1 MGENEQISPVI
12 TVKNL
17 SYSFERKKA
26 IDNISFSID
35 SGSYTAIVGVN
46 GSGKS
51 TLCRLISG
59 LLENQCGQ
67 IIVKDDCRIG
77 LIFQSPKDQ
86 IVSGK
91 VYRDTAFGPQNLGL
105 PDGEVELRTI
115 EALSIVELLDK
126 AEAPSNAL
134 SLGQTQKLALAGML
148 ATEPEILILD
158 EATAML
164 DPASRQTVYEVLRGL
179 NERGNTIIHITHDLD
194 AVKEA
199 RHVIGLEEGRIF
211 FEGSV
216 NEFFTGLSF
225 VEKIKGQALEKSK
238 RDASFLQNTKTFT
251 FENINFSYDSKA
263 KEEGEQNPFIKNV
276 SFNLYKGTLTALT
289 GSSGAGK
296 STLLE
301 LGAGLLKPV
310 AGKIFCDQKPAL
322 AQQNC
327 SAALF
332 EAFAA
337 DDVAFGP
344 KNDGVRGK
352 ALLDRVRTSMDKAGL
367 PYKEYGERQSA
378 GLSGGEQRRLAIAG
392 ILAMDRD
399 LVFFDEPTAGL
410 DGISRLNVMK
420 MLRSLA
426 DEGKTVMFTT
436 HHTEEADFA
445 DREIKIENGS
455 IVYDSLAEDES
466 FVVPAAHAAPAAPV
480 VPEPVE
486 GVEGTTGLEG
496 VSDLKL
502 LSPYESTSLLKGLKS
517 FSKGISGSGWKTK
530 CRLEKLPAFLRIILF
545 LLLFVLSLAFKTT
558 IPCACMVFVNIIY
571 CLYANFSF
579 GKIIKSLLKI
589 LPFLCFFAI
598 FQIVFRPALPDEVR
612 YTTWRFFM
620 ITPSKLWFCL
630 NSILRTYSSL
640 LCVCAFFV
648 STPEYDLIDGL
659 KKLLPFKSLI
669 LIMELIFR
677 FIPLLVDEA
686 CDIIKTQI
694 IRGGL
699 GKVKGRLAKIKAV
712 LPLVVPLI
720 IRTVKRSEI
729 LAEAIVMRCFN
740 AK

>member
-1 MGENEQISPVI
+1 MTENKQLTPVI

-17 SYSFERKKA
+17 SYSFDNKKA
-26 IDNISFSID
+26 IDNVSFSIAQ
-35 SGSYTAIVGVN
+35 GSYTAIVGVN

-51 TLCRLISG
+51 TLCRLVSG
-59 LLENQCGQ
+59 LLENQTGQ
-67 IIVKDDCRIG
+67 INITEGKRIG

-91 VYRDTAFGPQNLGL
+91 VFRDTAFGPQNLGL
-105 PDGEVELRTI
+105 SEAEVELRTI
-115 EALSIVELLDK
+115 ETLSVVELLDK
-126 AEAPSNAL
+126 SEAPSNAL
-134 SLGQTQKLALAGML
+134 SLGQTQKLALAGLL
-148 ATEPEILILD
+148 ATEPDILILD

-164 DPASRQTVYEVLRGL
+164 DPASRQTVYDVLRGL
-179 NERGNTIIHITHDLD
+179 NNRGNTIIHITHDLD

-199 RHVIGLEEGRIF
+199 QNVIGLEAGKIF
-211 FEGSV
+211 FEGSTK
-216 NEFFTGLSF
+216 EFLSGPTL
-225 VEKIKGQALEKSK
+225 VKKIKGEPLEKAK
-238 RDASFLQNTKTFT
+238 RDFVQNNKTFG
-251 FENINFSYDSKA
+251 FENINFSYNSDSNDDGK
-263 KEEGEQNPFIKNV
+263 KSPFINNV

-301 LGAGLLKPV
+301 LGAGLLKP
-310 AGKIFCDQKPAL
+310 AEGKVFCNQKPAL

-344 KNDGVRGK
+344 SNDGVKGK
-352 ALLDRVRTSMDKAGL
+352 TLVERVRNAMDKAGL
-367 PYKEYGERQSA
+367 PYNEYGERQSV

-399 LVFFDEPTAGL
+399 VVFFDEPTAGL
-410 DGISRLNVMK
+410 DGISRLHVMN

-426 DEGKTVMFTT
+426 AEGKTVLFTT
-436 HHTEEADFA
+436 HHQDEADFA
-445 DREIKIENGS
+445 DREIKIEDGR
-455 IVYDSLAEDES
+455 IVEDSFAGG
-466 FVVPAAHAAPAAPV
+466 A
-480 VPEPVE
+480 
-486 GVEGTTGLEG
+486 GVE
-496 VSDLKL
+496 DLNTL
-502 LSPYESTSLLKGLKS
+502 TPYESTSLLKGLKS
-517 FSKGISGSGWKTK
+517 FSKGMSGSGWKTK
-530 CRLEKLPAFLRIILF
+530 CRLEKLPSFLRIIIFLVLF
-545 LLLFVLSLAFKTT
+545 ILSLVFKST
-558 IPCACMVFVNIIY
+558 IPCACMVLVNIIY
-571 CLYANFSF
+571 CLFANFNFS
-579 GKIIKSLLKI
+579 KIVKSIFKI

-598 FQIVFRPALPDEVR
+598 FQLVFRPALPDEVR

-630 NSILRTYSSL
+630 NSILRTYASL

-669 LIMELIFR
+669 LILELIFR

-699 GKVKGRLAKIKAV
+699 GKVKGKLARIKA
-712 LPLVVPLI
+712 VVPLI
-720 IRTVKRSEI
+720 VPLVIRTVKRSEI

>member
-1 MGENEQISPVI
+1 MTENEQLPPVI

-17 SYSFERKKA
+17 SYSFDNKKA
-26 IDNISFSID
+26 IDNVSFSIAQ
-35 SGSYTAIVGVN
+35 GSYTAIVGVN

-51 TLCRLISG
+51 TLCRLVSG
-59 LLENQCGQ
+59 LLENQTGQ
-67 IIVKDDCRIG
+67 INITEGKRIG
-77 LIFQSPKDQ
+77 LIFQFPKDQ

-91 VYRDTAFGPQNLGL
+91 VFRDTAFGPQNLGL
-105 PDGEVELRTI
+105 SEAEVELRTI
-115 EALSIVELLDK
+115 ETLSVVELLDK
-126 AEAPSNAL
+126 SEAPSNAL
-134 SLGQTQKLALAGML
+134 SLGQTQKLALAGLL
-148 ATEPEILILD
+148 ATEPDILILD

-164 DPASRQTVYEVLRGL
+164 DPASRQTVYDVLRGL
-179 NERGNTIIHITHDLD
+179 NNRGNTIIHITHDLD

-199 RHVIGLEEGRIF
+199 QNVIGLEAGKIF
-211 FEGSV
+211 FEGSTK
-216 NEFFTGLSF
+216 EFLSGPTL
-225 VEKIKGQALEKSK
+225 VKKIKGEPLEKAK
-238 RDASFLQNTKTFT
+238 RDFVQNNKTFG
-251 FENINFSYDSKA
+251 FENINFSYNSDA
-263 KEEGEQNPFIKNV
+263 KDEGEKSPFINNV

-301 LGAGLLKPV
+301 LGAGLLKP
-310 AGKIFCDQKPAL
+310 AEGKVFCNQKPAL

-344 KNDGVRGK
+344 SNDGVKGK
-352 ALLDRVRTSMDKAGL
+352 ALVERVRNAMDKAGL
-367 PYKEYGERQSA
+367 PYNEYGERQSV

-399 LVFFDEPTAGL
+399 VVFFDEPTAGL
-410 DGISRLNVMK
+410 DGISRLHVMN

-426 DEGKTVMFTT
+426 AEGKTVLFTT
-436 HHTEEADFA
+436 HHQDEADFA
-445 DREIKIENGS
+445 DREIKIEDGR
-455 IVYDSLAEDES
+455 IVEDSFEGGT
-466 FVVPAAHAAPAAPV
+466 
-480 VPEPVE
+480 
-486 GVEGTTGLEG
+486 GVE
-496 VSDLKL
+496 DLNTL
-502 LSPYESTSLLKGLKS
+502 TPYESTSLLKGLKS
-517 FSKGISGSGWKTK
+517 FSKGMSGSGWKTK
-530 CRLEKLPAFLRIILF
+530 CRLEKLPSFFRIIIF
-545 LLLFVLSLAFKTT
+545 LVIFVLSLVFKST
-558 IPCACMVFVNIIY
+558 IPCACMVLVNIIY
-571 CLYANFSF
+571 CLFANFNFS
-579 GKIIKSLLKI
+579 KIVKSIFKI

-598 FQIVFRPALPDEVR
+598 FQLVFRPALPDEVR

-630 NSILRTYSSL
+630 NSILRTYASL

-669 LIMELIFR
+669 LILELIFR

-699 GKVKGRLAKIKAV
+699 GKVKGKLARIKA
-712 LPLVVPLI
+712 VVPLI
-720 IRTVKRSEI
+720 VPLVIRTVKRSEI

>member
-26 IDNISFSID
+26 IDNISFSIE

-105 PDGEVELRTI
+105 PDGEIELRTI
-115 EALSIVELLDK
+115 EALSIVELLEK

-216 NEFFTGLSF
+216 NEFFAGPSLI
-225 VEKIKGQALEKSK
+225 EKIKGQPLEKSK
-238 RDASFLQNTKTFT
+238 RDDSFLQNTKTFT

-310 AGKIFCDQKPAL
+310 AGKIFCHQKPAL

-344 KNDGVRGK
+344 KNDGVKGK
-352 ALLDRVRTSMDKAGL
+352 KLVELVRTSMDKAGL

-399 LVFFDEPTAGL
+399 VVFFDEPTAGL
-410 DGISRLNVMK
+410 DGVSRFHVMN

-426 DEGKTVMFTT
+426 DEGKTVLFTT
-436 HHTEEADFA
+436 HHTDEADFA

-466 FVVPAAHAAPAAPV
+466 FVVPA

-486 GVEGTTGLEG
+486 GVEGLEG
-496 VSDLKL
+496 HSDLNP

-558 IPCACMVFVNIIY
+558 IPCACMVIVNIIY
-571 CLYANFSF
+571 CLFADFSF
-579 GKIIKSLLKI
+579 GKIIRSLLKI

-630 NSILRTYSSL
+630 NSILRTYASL

-712 LPLVVPLI
+712 IPLVVPLI

>member
-1 MGENEQISPVI
+1 MAETEKETII

-17 SYSFERKKA
+17 SYSFVSKKA
-26 IDNISFSID
+26 IDNVSFSIA
-35 SGSYTAIVGVN
+35 SGSYTAIVGIN

-59 LLENQCGQ
+59 LLENQVGQ
-67 IIVKDDCRIG
+67 INITEGKRIG
-77 LIFQSPKDQ
+77 LVFQSPKDQ

-91 VYRDTAFGPQNLGL
+91 VFRDTAFGPQNLGL
-105 PDGEVELRTI
+105 SEGEVELRTI
-115 EALSIVELLDK
+115 ETLSVVELLDK
-126 AEAPSNAL
+126 SEASSNAL
-134 SLGQTQKLALAGML
+134 SLGQTQKLAFAGLL
-148 ATEPEILILD
+148 ATEPDILILD

-164 DPASRQTVYEVLRGL
+164 DPDSRQTVYDVLRGL
-179 NERGNTIIHITHDLD
+179 NSRGNTIIHITHDLD
-194 AVKEA
+194 AVKETQN
-199 RHVIGLEEGRIF
+199 VIGLEDGKIF
-211 FEGSV
+211 FEGSTK
-216 NEFFTGLSF
+216 EFLSGPTL
-225 VEKIKGQALEKSK
+225 VKKIRGEPLEKAK
-238 RDASFLQNTKTFT
+238 RDEASLLQNNKTFG
-251 FENINFSYDSKA
+251 FENINFAYNYGGKNSTA
-263 KEEGEQNPFIKNV
+263 VEPFINNV

-301 LGAGLLKPV
+301 LGTGLLKPDG
-310 AGKIFCDQKPAL
+310 GKVFCNQKPAL

-344 KNDGVRGK
+344 INDGVKGK
-352 ALLDRVRTSMDKAGL
+352 TLVERVHNAMDKAEL
-367 PYKEYGERQSA
+367 PYNEYGERQSA

-399 LVFFDEPTAGL
+399 VVFFDEPTAGL
-410 DGISRLNVMK
+410 DGISRLHVMN

-426 DEGKTVMFTT
+426 AEGKTVLFTT
-436 HHTEEADFA
+436 HHPDEADFA
-445 DREIKIENGS
+445 DREIKIEDGR
-455 IVYDSLAEDES
+455 IVEDSLAGD
-466 FVVPAAHAAPAAPV
+466 VVS
-480 VPEPVE
+480 ELVE
-486 GVEGTTGLEG
+486 GVEGLHTLT
-496 VSDLKL
+496 
-502 LSPYESTSLLKGLKS
+502 PYESTSLLKGLKS
-517 FSKGISGSGWKTK
+517 FSKGMSGSGWKTK
-530 CRLEKLPAFLRIILF
+530 CRLEKLPSFLRIIIF
-545 LLLFVLSLAFKTT
+545 LVIFVLSLVFKST
-558 IPCACMVFVNIIY
+558 IPCACMVLVNIIY
-571 CLYANFSF
+571 CLFANFNFS
-579 GKIIKSLLKI
+579 KIVKSIFKI

-598 FQIVFRPALPDEVR
+598 FQLVFRPALPDEVR

-630 NSILRTYSSL
+630 NSILRTYASL

-669 LIMELIFR
+669 LILELIFR

-699 GKVKGRLAKIKAV
+699 GKVKGKLARIKA
-712 LPLVVPLI
+712 VVPLI
-720 IRTVKRSEI
+720 VPLVIRTVKRSEI

>member
-216 NEFFTGLSF
+216 NEFFEGPSL
-225 VEKIKGQALEKSK
+225 VEKIKGQPLEKSK

-263 KEEGEQNPFIKNV
+263 KEEGEQKPFIKNV

-310 AGKIFCDQKPAL
+310 AGKIFCNQKPAL

-344 KNDGVRGK
+344 KNDGVKGK
-352 ALLDRVRTSMDKAGL
+352 KLVELVRTSMDKAGL

-399 LVFFDEPTAGL
+399 VVFFDEPTAGL
-410 DGISRLNVMK
+410 DGVSRFHVMN

-426 DEGKTVMFTT
+426 EEGKTVLFTT
-436 HHTEEADFA
+436 HHSEEADFA

-455 IVYDSLAEDES
+455 IVYDSLADEAS
-466 FVVPAAHAAPAAPV
+466 SADNPLF
-480 VPEPVE
+480 
-486 GVEGTTGLEG
+486 
-496 VSDLKL
+496 S

-558 IPCACMVFVNIIY
+558 IPCACMVIVNIIY
-571 CLYANFSF
+571 CLFANFSF

-630 NSILRTYSSL
+630 NSILRTYASL

-712 LPLVVPLI
+712 IPLVVPLI

>member
-1 MGENEQISPVI
+1 MTENEQLTPVI

-17 SYSFERKKA
+17 SYSFDNKKA
-26 IDNISFSID
+26 IDNVSFSIAQ
-35 SGSYTAIVGVN
+35 GSYTAIVGVN

-51 TLCRLISG
+51 TLCRLVSG
-59 LLENQCGQ
+59 LLENQTGQ
-67 IIVKDDCRIG
+67 INITEGKRIG
-77 LIFQSPKDQ
+77 LIFQFPKDQ

-91 VYRDTAFGPQNLGL
+91 VFRDTAFGPQNLGL
-105 PDGEVELRTI
+105 SEAEVELRTI
-115 EALSIVELLDK
+115 ETLSVVELLDK
-126 AEAPSNAL
+126 SEAPSNAL
-134 SLGQTQKLALAGML
+134 SLGQTQKLALAGLL
-148 ATEPEILILD
+148 ATEPDILILD

-164 DPASRQTVYEVLRGL
+164 DPASRQTVYDVLRGL
-179 NERGNTIIHITHDLD
+179 NNRGNTIIHITHDLD

-199 RHVIGLEEGRIF
+199 QNVIGLEAGKIF
-211 FEGSV
+211 FEGSTK
-216 NEFFTGLSF
+216 EFLSGPTL
-225 VEKIKGQALEKSK
+225 VKKIKGEPLEKAK
-238 RDASFLQNTKTFT
+238 RDFVQNNKTFG
-251 FENINFSYDSKA
+251 FENINFSYNSDA
-263 KEEGEQNPFIKNV
+263 KDEGEKNPFINNV
-276 SFNLYKGTLTALT
+276 SFNLYRGTLTALT

-301 LGAGLLKPV
+301 LGAGLLKP
-310 AGKIFCDQKPAL
+310 AEGKVFCNQKPAL

-344 KNDGVRGK
+344 SNDGVKGK
-352 ALLDRVRTSMDKAGL
+352 ALVERVRNAMDKAGL
-367 PYKEYGERQSA
+367 PYNEYGERQSV

-399 LVFFDEPTAGL
+399 VVFFDEPTAGL
-410 DGISRLNVMK
+410 DGISRLHVMN

-426 DEGKTVMFTT
+426 AEGKTVLFTT
-436 HHTEEADFA
+436 HHQDEADFA
-445 DREIKIENGS
+445 DREIKIEDGR
-455 IVYDSLAEDES
+455 IVEDSFAGG
-466 FVVPAAHAAPAAPV
+466 
-480 VPEPVE
+480 E
-486 GVEGTTGLEG
+486 GVE
-496 VSDLKL
+496 DLNTL
-502 LSPYESTSLLKGLKS
+502 TPYESTSLLKGLKS
-517 FSKGISGSGWKTK
+517 FSKGMSGSGWKTK
-530 CRLEKLPAFLRIILF
+530 CRLEKLPSFLRIIIF
-545 LLLFVLSLAFKTT
+545 LVIFVLSLVFKST
-558 IPCACMVFVNIIY
+558 IPCACMVLVNIIY
-571 CLYANFSF
+571 CLFANFNFS
-579 GKIIKSLLKI
+579 KIVKSIFKI

-598 FQIVFRPALPDEVR
+598 FQLVFRPALPDEVR

-630 NSILRTYSSL
+630 NSILRTYASL

-669 LIMELIFR
+669 LILELIFR

-699 GKVKGRLAKIKAV
+699 GKVKGKLARIKA
-712 LPLVVPLI
+712 VVPLI
-720 IRTVKRSEI
+720 VPLVIRTVKRSEI

>member
-1 MGENEQISPVI
+1 MIESEKDTIIS
-12 TVKNL
+12 VKNL
-17 SYSFERKKA
+17 SYRYNNNKA
-26 IDNISFSID
+26 LDNVSFSIA

-67 IIVKDDCRIG
+67 IIVKDKHRIG

-105 PDGEVELRTI
+105 PDGEIELRTI

-216 NEFFTGLSF
+216 NEFFAGSSL

-238 RDASFLQNTKTFT
+238 RDASFLQKTKTFT
-251 FENINFSYDSKA
+251 FENINFSYDSNA
-263 KEEGEQNPFIKNV
+263 KDEGEQNPFIKNV
-276 SFNLYKGTLTALT
+276 SFDLYKGTLTALT

-310 AGKIFCDQKPAL
+310 AGKIFCNQKPAL

-344 KNDGVRGK
+344 KNDGVKGK
-352 ALLDRVRTSMDKAGL
+352 KLVELVRTSMDKAGL

-455 IVYDSLAEDES
+455 IVYDSLVEDES
-466 FVVPAAHAAPAAPV
+466 FVVPAVPV

-486 GVEGTTGLEG
+486 GVKGGKG
-496 VSDLKL
+496 HSDLNL

-571 CLYANFSF
+571 CLFANFSF
-579 GKIIKSLLKI
+579 GKIIRSLLKI

-612 YTTWRFFM
+612 YTSWRFFM
-620 ITPSKLWFCL
+620 ITPSKLLFCL
-630 NSILRTYSSL
+630 NSILRTYASL
-640 LCVCAFFV
+640 LSVCAFFV

-712 LPLVVPLI
+712 IPLVVPLI

>member
-105 PDGEVELRTI
+105 PDGEIELRTI

-216 NEFFTGLSF
+216 NEFFAGPSL

-263 KEEGEQNPFIKNV
+263 KAEGEQNPFIKNV

-344 KNDGVRGK
+344 KNDGVKGK
-352 ALLDRVRTSMDKAGL
+352 KLVELVRTSMNKAGL

-399 LVFFDEPTAGL
+399 VVFFDEPTAGL
-410 DGISRLNVMK
+410 DGVSRFHVMN

-426 DEGKTVMFTT
+426 EEGKTVLFTT

-466 FVVPAAHAAPAAPV
+466 FVVPV

-486 GVEGTTGLEG
+486 GVEG
-496 VSDLKL
+496 VSDLTP

-558 IPCACMVFVNIIY
+558 IPCACMVLINIIY
-571 CLYANFSF
+571 CLFADFSS
-579 GKIIKSLLKI
+579 GKIIRSLLKI

-612 YTTWRFFM
+612 YTSWQFFM
-620 ITPSKLWFCL
+620 ITPSKLLFCL
-630 NSILRTYSSL
+630 NSILRTYASL
-640 LCVCAFFV
+640 LSVCAFFV

-712 LPLVVPLI
+712 IPLVVPLI

>member
-105 PDGEVELRTI
+105 PDGEIELRTI

-216 NEFFTGLSF
+216 NEFFASPSL

-263 KEEGEQNPFIKNV
+263 KAEGEQNPFIKNV

-344 KNDGVRGK
+344 KNDGVKGK
-352 ALLDRVRTSMDKAGL
+352 KLVELVRTSMNKAGL

-399 LVFFDEPTAGL
+399 VVFFDEPTAGL
-410 DGISRLNVMK
+410 DGVSRFHVMN

-426 DEGKTVMFTT
+426 EEGKTVLFTT

-466 FVVPAAHAAPAAPV
+466 FVVPV

-486 GVEGTTGLEG
+486 GVEG
-496 VSDLKL
+496 VSDLTP

-558 IPCACMVFVNIIY
+558 IPCACMVLINIIY
-571 CLYANFSF
+571 CLFADFSS
-579 GKIIKSLLKI
+579 GKIIRSLLKI

-612 YTTWRFFM
+612 YTSWQFFM
-620 ITPSKLWFCL
+620 ITPSKLLFCL
-630 NSILRTYSSL
+630 NSILRTYASL
-640 LCVCAFFV
+640 LSVCAFFV

-712 LPLVVPLI
+712 IPLVVPLI

>member
-216 NEFFTGLSF
+216 NEFFAGPSLI
-225 VEKIKGQALEKSK
+225 EKIKGQPLEKSK
-238 RDASFLQNTKTFT
+238 RDDSFLQNTKTFT
-251 FENINFSYDSKA
+251 FENIIFSYDSKV

-310 AGKIFCDQKPAL
+310 AGKIFCNQKPAL

-344 KNDGVRGK
+344 KNDGVKGK
-352 ALLDRVRTSMDKAGL
+352 KLVELVRTSMDKAGL

-399 LVFFDEPTAGL
+399 VVFFDEPTAGL
-410 DGISRLNVMK
+410 DGVSRFHVMN

-426 DEGKTVMFTT
+426 EEGKTVLFTT

-455 IVYDSLAEDES
+455 IVYDSLSDEAS
-466 FVVPAAHAAPAAPV
+466 SADNP
-480 VPEPVE
+480 
-486 GVEGTTGLEG
+486 L
-496 VSDLKL
+496 SS

-558 IPCACMVFVNIIY
+558 IPCACMVIVNIIY
-571 CLYANFSF
+571 CLFANFSF

-630 NSILRTYSSL
+630 NSILRTYASL

-712 LPLVVPLI
+712 IPLVVPLI